1 MVYEIILITGCTV
14 RLYRKGLQKTIYY
27 NSQNN

>member
-1 MVYEIILITGCTV
+1 MVYEITLITGCTV